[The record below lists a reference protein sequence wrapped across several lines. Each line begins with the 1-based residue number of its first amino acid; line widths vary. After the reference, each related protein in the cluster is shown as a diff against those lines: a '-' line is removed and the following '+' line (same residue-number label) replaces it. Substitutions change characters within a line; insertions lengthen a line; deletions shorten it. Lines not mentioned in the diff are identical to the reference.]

1 MPIAA
6 GQRGHE
12 RDRARGPAARR
23 AGRGGSQHA
32 VVHHPCDRDRGAG
45 AAHRDGHAR
54 GDRDGPGRVA
64 ALAADRDRE
73 PAPEPRP
80 DRRRAG
86 RRPRRHHGPGPV
98 RPDRAG
104 VGVHTVQLAVP
115 AAVAQPRHGGVRPA
129 AGRAG
134 DQPAPR
140 PPQPP
145 RLAGGAP
152 AGLRLLAG
160 RPLARARHRHRFPAA
175 VGAGDRPGLHGR
187 GGLGGLVAPV
197 AGRQPGRARHRAD
210 RAGRAPRA
218 DRRLRDRRAAA
229 PRAGTPPAL
238 LGRAPAT
245 AADGSGTSGGAGRA
259 AVRLVN
265 ARFTGTVTV
274 TAGPGEH
281 RRTVTITGRTVVAP
295 AERIAIVLHG
305 APSGGGVSLTDG
317 TVRIGGAGAPA
328 WSGPVVALAGADLVA
343 SVSGPGGRRQARFTL
358 AISGRSVTGT
368 VSLLTG
374 GE

>member
-1 MPIAA
+1 MSGIAHA
-6 GQRGHE
+6 GQ
-12 RDRARGPAARR
+12 P
-23 AGRGGSQHA
+23 
-32 VVHHPCDRDRGAG
+32 
-45 AAHRDGHAR
+45 
-54 GDRDGPGRVA
+54 
-64 ALAADRDRE
+64 
-73 PAPEPRP
+73 
-80 DRRRAG
+80 
-86 RRPRRHHGPGPV
+86 
-98 RPDRAG
+98 
-104 VGVHTVQLAVP
+104 LAVP
-115 AAVAQPRHGGVRPA
+115 AVVGPSMLWYITRATGIVALVLLTGTVMLGVIGTARAASQRWPRIVTASLHQNLGLTAAALVGVHVVTTVLDPFAPIGLVSAFIPFSSPYRPLWLSLGTVA
-129 AGRAG
+129 F
-134 DQPAPR
+134 D
-140 PPQPP
+140 
-145 RLAGGAP
+145 L
-152 AGLRLLAG
+152 LLA
-160 RPLARARHRHRFPAA
+160 
-175 VGAGDRPGLHGR
+175 V
-187 GGLGGLVAPV
+187 LVTSL
-197 AGRQPGRARHRAD
+197 
-210 RAGRAPRA
+210 
-218 DRRLRDRRAAA
+218 LRDRLSHRAWQAVHLLVYACWPAA
-229 PRAGTPPAL
+229 LWHGLGTGTDSRLPWVLAIDLACMAAVAWAAWWRLSLAASPAVRGTGLTALAVLPVLTAAFVIEGPLRPGWALRAGTPPAL